1 MTRINTNVASQVA
14 QNALQQSEQQL
25 NTSLQRLSTGLQI
38 NSGADNPAGYI
49 AAQELGSEIVS
60 ANAGISN
67 SQQADELISTA
78 ESALNQVS
86 NLLNNIRGLVSDAA
100 NTGAQSA
107 SQIAADQLQVNSS
120 LQAIDSIAQTT
131 SFQGSQLL
139 DGSLDFLTTSA
150 GTADLRAS
158 GTFGTTTNSNAA
170 GSLSGTVTDASA
182 TGSFGS
188 STTTA
193 ASAEVTG
200 STGAVTI
207 NAGTNGFAANGY
219 SLTFTNAG
227 TSTSATD
234 AVTVNTSSKTIT
246 ASLTSGAT
254 AAQAKSA
261 LNANSSFS
269 SLFSATATTSGVL
282 FASTTS
288 GHSLTAA
295 TTAGGNDV
303 NQITVTATHAGTA
316 YNGID
321 VTFSNTASN
330 GSETASFNSS
340 TSTLTV
346 YKSATS
352 NANQVVAAINS
363 TGLFSASTS
372 GDGLGTYSANY
383 TNVTSG
389 GQYNNSLKLSAVNA
403 GSSYNNVAV
412 DFINTAA
419 QGSETANY
427 NSTNNTLYVYKN
439 ASSTTNQ
446 VISAINATGDFVATT
461 SGSGSGTYAA
471 GTTDNVTSGGANGN
485 QFTLSAHTGGA
496 AYNNVSVKIVDNASA
511 GSETATYSALT
522 NTLTVNANAASTT
535 NQIVA
540 AINGATGGNAVFS
553 ATTIGSGLGTYAA
566 GTTTDVTSGGGTG
579 GNAISNL
586 QINEANFGTASSVP
600 VDVTIQKQATQA
612 QLTYSGGSLS
622 SATTLQIGG
631 TNGYQ
636 VFNFGA
642 GATVSQIAQGINSSS
657 DATGVTAAVN
667 GSNLVLSSESYG
679 SSAFVSAT
687 ALSGTFAT
695 TDSSNAAA
703 TRATGT
709 DIQAQINGV
718 QAIGNGLQA
727 SVDTPN
733 LNLSFNVNSNF
744 TSGDSFNFSIT
755 GGGANFQLGPDVQSN
770 EQARLGIQGVSTAT
784 LGGADGTLYELQSG
798 GAAALANNPELA
810 ANIVNEV
817 LNQVT
822 DESGELGAFQSTT
835 LQTNINT
842 LTTTVSNLT
851 SAQSNIQDADFAAES
866 ANLTRAQILVQSG
879 TSVLSIANQNPQQVL
894 SLLKNS

>member
-1 MTRINTNVASQVA
+1 MTRINTNVASLIA

-49 AAQELGSEIVS
+49 AAQQLGSEIVS

-67 SQQADELISTA
+67 SQQADQLISTA

-86 NLLNNIRGLVSDAA
+86 NLLNNIRGLISDAA

-131 SFQGSQLL
+131 SFQGAQLL

-150 GTADLRAS
+150 GNAQLRSS
-158 GTFGTTTNSNAA
+158 GTFGATQEASAT
-170 GSLSGTVTDASA
+170 GSLSGTVTDAYA
-182 TGSFGS
+182 TGTFGS
-188 STTTA
+188 STATA
-193 ASAEVTG
+193 ATAEVTG
-200 STGAVTI
+200 DTGAVTI
-207 NAGTNGFAANGY
+207 NAGSNGFAANGY
-219 SLTFTNAG
+219 TVTFTNAG
-227 TSTSATD
+227 TSTGASNSISVDTSA
-234 AVTVNTSSKTIT
+234 KTIT

-254 AAQAKSA
+254 AASAISA
-261 LNANSSFS
+261 LNGSSDFS
-269 SLFSATATTSGVL
+269 ALFSATATTAGSL
-282 FASTTS
+282 FASTAS
-288 GHSLTAA
+288 GDSLTAA

-303 NQITVTATHAGTA
+303 NQISLTATHAGTT
-316 YNGID
+316 YNGVN

-330 GSETASFNSS
+330 GSETASFDSS

-352 NANQVVAAINS
+352 NANQVVSAINA

-372 GDGLGTYSANY
+372 GDGLGTYSSNY
-383 TNVTSG
+383 TSVTSG
-389 GQYNNSLKLSAVNA
+389 GQYNNSLKLSAVNS

-427 NSTNNTLYVYKN
+427 NASNNTLYVYKN
-439 ASSTTNQ
+439 AASTTNQ
-446 VISAINATGDFVATT
+446 VISAVNSTGVFVAST
-461 SGSGSGTYAA
+461 SGSGLGTYAA
-471 GTTDNVTSGGANGN
+471 GTTSNVTSGGADGN
-485 QFTLSAHTGGA
+485 QFTLSARTGGA

-511 GSETATYSALT
+511 GSETAAYNALT
-522 NTLTVNANAASTT
+522 NTLTINANASSTT
-535 NQIVA
+535 NQLVT
-540 AINGATGGNAVFS
+540 AINNATGANGVFS
-553 ATTIGSGLGTYAA
+553 ATAIGPGLGTYSA
-566 GTTTDVTSGGGTG
+566 GTTTDVTTGGGTG
-579 GNAISNL
+579 NAAISNL
-586 QINEANFGTASSVP
+586 EINEANFGTASSVP
-600 VDVTIQKQATQA
+600 INVTIQKQATTA
-612 QLTYSGGSLS
+612 QLTYSGGSLA

-631 TNGYQ
+631 NNGYQ
-636 VFNFGA
+636 VYNFGA
-642 GATVSQIAQGINSSS
+642 GATIQQIAQGINASS
-657 DATGVTAAVN
+657 DATGVSATVN
-667 GSNLVLSSESYG
+667 GSNLVLASNTYG
-679 SSAFVSAT
+679 SSSFVSAT

-695 TDSSNAAA
+695 TDSTGA
-703 TRATGT
+703 TSTRTTGT
-709 DIQAQINGV
+709 DVQAQINGV
-718 QAIGNGLQA
+718 QAIGDGLQA
-727 SVDTPN
+727 SVQTPN
-733 LNLSFNVNSNF
+733 LNLSFNINSQF
-744 TSGDSFNFSIT
+744 TSGDSFSFSIT

-770 EQARLGIQGVSTAT
+770 QQARLGIQGVSTAT

-822 DESGELGAFQSTT
+822 DESGQLGAFQSTT
-835 LQTNINT
+835 LQTNINS
-842 LTTTVSNLT
+842 LTSTVSNLT
-851 SAQSNIQDADFAAES
+851 SAQSNIQDADFASES